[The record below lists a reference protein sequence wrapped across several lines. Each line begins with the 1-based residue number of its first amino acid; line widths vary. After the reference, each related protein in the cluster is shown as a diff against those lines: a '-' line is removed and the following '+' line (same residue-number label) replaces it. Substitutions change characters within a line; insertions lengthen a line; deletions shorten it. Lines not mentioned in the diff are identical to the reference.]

1 MTMQNKIKPLLSG
14 IFFFLLFASCFSGLA
29 QGAKGLRINEI
40 LVNNVSNYE
49 DDYGERSP
57 WIEIINSTYSNVNIG
72 GCYLTD
78 DLSNPKKYWIP
89 SGTAETALP
98 AQGYVVFFADNKPS
112 RGIFHVNFDLR
123 KSKAVALFDVNGR
136 TLIDK
141 IEIRGEQKADTAYAR
156 ISPEG
161 NEWQLTTNTTPGS
174 DNDYSRKMTSGEE
187 FVAID
192 PYGLGMTIIAM
203 SVVFSALVLLFLSF
217 KYIFKYMNRDKTKK
231 NKPAE
236 TIAAIPMAP
245 AISGEVNAAIAM
257 ALYLY
262 RNETHDFENTVL
274 TVKKVARTYSPW
286 SSKIYTLRKTPR

>member
-1 MTMQNKIKPLLSG
+1 MKPFISG
-14 IFFFLLFASCFSGLA
+14 ITFFLLFATGFSGMA
-29 QGAKGLRINEI
+29 QGTLGLRINEV

-57 WIEIINSTYSNVNIG
+57 WIEIINSTYSNANIG

-78 DLSNPKKYWIP
+78 DLDNPMKYWIP
-89 SGTAETALP
+89 SGTVETAMP
-98 AQGYVVFFADNKPS
+98 PQGYIVFFADNKPS

-123 KSKAVALFDVNGR
+123 NSKVVALFDVNGK

-141 IEIRGEQKADTAYAR
+141 IELEGEQKPDTAYAR
-156 ISPEG
+156 ISPAE
-161 NEWQLTTNTTPGS
+161 NKWQLTTHTTPGS

-192 PYGLGMTIIAM
+192 PYGVGMTAISM
-203 SVVFSALVLLFLSF
+203 SVVLTALAILFVAFSL
-217 KYIFKYMNRDKTKK
+217 IFRLMNRKK
-231 NKPAE
+231 KEKIKSEVTVKLPKE
-236 TIAAIPMAP
+236 VP

-257 ALYLY
+257 TLYMY
-262 RNETHDFENTVL
+262 QNQTHDFENTVL

>member
-1 MTMQNKIKPLLSG
+1 MIMRNKMKPFISG
-14 IFFFLLFASCFSGLA
+14 ITFFLLFASGFSGMA
-29 QGAKGLRINEI
+29 QGTLGLRINEV

-78 DLSNPKKYWIP
+78 DLSNPTKYWIP
-89 SGTAETALP
+89 SGTAETAMP
-98 AQGYVVFFADNKPS
+98 PQGYVVFFADNLPS
-112 RGIFHVNFDLR
+112 RGIFHVNFDLHN
-123 KSKAVALFDVNGR
+123 SKVVALFDVNGK

-141 IEIRGEQKADTAYAR
+141 VELKGEQKADTAYAR
-156 ISPEG
+156 ISPAE
-161 NEWQLTTNTTPGS
+161 NEWQLTTHTTPGS

-192 PYGLGMTIIAM
+192 PYGVGMTAISM
-203 SVVFSALVLLFLSF
+203 TVVFSALVILFLAF
-217 KYIFKYMNRDKTKK
+217 TFIFRLMNRKK
-231 NKPAE
+231 KEKIKSEVTVNVPKE
-236 TIAAIPMAP
+236 VP

-257 ALYLY
+257 ALYMY
-262 RNETHDFENTVL
+262 QNQTHDFENTVL

>member
-1 MTMQNKIKPLLSG
+1 MNIQNKIKPLLPG
-14 IFFFLLFASCFSGLA
+14 MIFLLLVTSGLAGLA
-29 QGAKGLRINEI
+29 QGTAGLRINEI

-89 SGTAETALP
+89 SGTAETAMP
-98 AQGYVVFFADNKPS
+98 PQGYIVFFADNKPS

-123 KSKAVALFDVNGR
+123 NSKVVALFDVNGK

-141 IEIRGEQKADTAYAR
+141 IEINGEQKQDTAYAR
-156 ISPEG
+156 ISPKG
-161 NEWQLTTNTTPGS
+161 NEWKLTTHTTPGS

-192 PYGLGMTIIAM
+192 PYGVGMTAISM
-203 SVVFSALVLLFLSF
+203 TVVFSALVILFLAF
-217 KYIFKYMNRDKTKK
+217 TFIFRLMNKKEKVKTTGEIKAVK
-231 NKPAE
+231 D
-236 TIAAIPMAP
+236 TS

-257 ALYLY
+257 ALYMY
-262 RNETHDFENTVL
+262 RSETHDLENTVL

>member
-14 IFFFLLFASCFSGLA
+14 IIFFLLFTSGFSGLA
-29 QGAKGLRINEI
+29 QGTLGLRINEI

-57 WIEIINSTYSNVNIG
+57 WIEIINATYSNVNIG

-78 DLSNPKKYWIP
+78 DLNNPKKYWIP
-89 SGTAETALP
+89 SGTAGTAMP
-98 AQGYVVFFADNKPS
+98 PEGYIIFFADNKPS

-123 KSKAVALFDVNGR
+123 NSKVIALFDVNGK

-141 IEIRGEQKADTAYAR
+141 VEITGEQKPDTAYAR
-156 ISPEG
+156 LSPEG
-161 NEWQLTTNTTPGS
+161 NEWQFTTHTTPGS
-174 DNDYSRKMTSGEE
+174 DNDYSRKLTSGEE

-192 PYGLGMTIIAM
+192 PYGVGMTAISM
-203 SVVFSALVLLFLSF
+203 TVVFSALVILFVAFTL
-217 KYIFKYMNRDKTKK
+217 IFRLMNRKK
-231 NKPAE
+231 NEKVKPDVAV
-236 TIAAIPMAP
+236 TMVKKVP

-257 ALYLY
+257 ALYMY
-262 RNETHDFENTVL
+262 RSETHDLENTVL